1 MRQFSVP
8 TRWLVNLLL
17 KQFFTQQRL
26 VAIGIFSFTLVV
38 FLLSHVHQ
46 VADSRY
52 VTLVSESLVKHAT
65 FTLDAY
71 KIPRYSPETREDYN
85 SNGPIYQIEVAD
97 GHLHHNM
104 PPGTAA
110 LSAPSLPLLHLF
122 AQSAANADATYHQ

>member
-17 KQFFTQQRL
+17 KQFFSQQRL

-46 VADSRY
+46 VTDSRY
-52 VTLVSESLVKHAT
+52 VRLVSESLVRHAT

-71 KIPRYSPETREDYN
+71 KIPRYSPETRVNYT
-85 SNGPIYQIEVAD
+85 SHGPIYQIAVAD
-97 GHLHHNM
+97 GHL
-104 PPGTAA
+104 
-110 LSAPSLPLLHLF
+110 
-122 AQSAANADATYHQ
+122 YHSIP